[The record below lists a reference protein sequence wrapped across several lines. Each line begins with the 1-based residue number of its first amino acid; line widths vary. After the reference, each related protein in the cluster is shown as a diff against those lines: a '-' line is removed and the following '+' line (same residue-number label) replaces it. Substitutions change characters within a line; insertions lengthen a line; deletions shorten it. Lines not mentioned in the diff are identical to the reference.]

1 MEYANA
7 TGASDAQPS
16 AKVIIY
22 SDKARFKMGQI
33 VATHPAIALLEETGF
48 TATQLLLDHVAGR
61 WGDVGAQD
69 AEANEFAVAHGLR
82 VFSVFRLVSD
92 NVLAS
97 TPKAKRSSLET
108 IWVITEAD
116 RSSTCI
122 LTPSCY

>member
-1 MEYANA
+1 MKCTNA
-7 TGASDAQPS
+7 PSESDAHPS

-22 SDKARFKMGQI
+22 SSKARFKTGQI

-61 WGDVGAQD
+61 WGDVGTQD
-69 AEANEFAVAHGLR
+69 AEANEFAVGNGLR

-92 NVLAS
+92 EVLAS
-97 TPKAKRSSLET
+97 TPKAKRSSLKT
-108 IWVITEAD
+108 LWVITEAD
-116 RSSTCI
+116 RSSTCL